1 MTSYFFLWESFLRPF
16 SMDSTSSS
24 AAVDV
29 IWGVSVDYS
38 GQTHR
43 AGQKLHNAELL
54 PFMLAQKPK
63 H

>member
-1 MTSYFFLWESFLRPF
+1 
-16 SMDSTSSS
+16 MDSTSSS